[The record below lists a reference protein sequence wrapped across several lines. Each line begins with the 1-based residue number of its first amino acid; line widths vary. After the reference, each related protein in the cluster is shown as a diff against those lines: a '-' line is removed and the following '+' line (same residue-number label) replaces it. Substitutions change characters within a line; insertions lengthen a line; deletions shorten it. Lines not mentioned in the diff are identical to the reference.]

1 MSDVTPDK
9 TPDPYFTTS
18 SGQEIFMSYGLLNR
32 IARII
37 NSVENVGLLL
47 VDMTVQAVSLCIALS
62 TYDAKGK
69 LVEEVD
75 ADSIMLSPEES
86 VRLIAWLTEHLTSFF
101 LQTLRTG
108 EQTIAQFQTKTE
120 SNLKPSPDGLA
131 N

>member
-1 MSDVTPDK
+1 MTTTNTVHVPE
-9 TPDPYFTTS
+9 PYFTTS

-47 VDMTVQAVSLCIALS
+47 VDMNVQAISLCIALS

-75 ADSIMLSPEES
+75 ADSIMLAPDES
-86 VRLIAWLTEHLTSFF
+86 IQLIAWLTEHLTSFF
-101 LQTLRTG
+101 LKSLRTG
-108 EQTIAQFQTKTE
+108 EQTVAQFQTKAA
-120 SNLKPSPDGLA
+120 SSSSPSPDGSTS
-131 N
+131 

>member
-1 MSDVTPDK
+1 MSDLVANK
-9 TPDPYFTTS
+9 APDPYFTTS

-47 VDMTVQAVSLCIALS
+47 VDMTVQAICLCIALS

-86 VRLIAWLTEHLTSFF
+86 IRLIAWLTEHLTSFF

-108 EQTIAQFQTKTE
+108 EQTVAQFQTKTE
-120 SNLKPSPDGLA
+120 SNLKPSTDGST